1 MKNEKWN
8 RRMKKLIRLAS
19 TVVGLAADITLV
31 LESIKRFIADKKSS
45 SNQQSNSKNQ
55 KSWIRGWIF

>member
-1 MKNEKWN
+1 
-8 RRMKKLIRLAS
+8 MKKLIRLAS

-55 KSWIRGWIF
+55 KS

>member
-8 RRMKKLIRLAS
+8 RRMKKAIKLAS
-19 TVVGLAADITLV
+19 AVVGLTADIILV
-31 LESIKRFIADKKSS
+31 LESIRRFIADKSS